1 VPSYCECND
10 DLLSLVGDANANAI
24 DALPLGI
31 GLEVEVGCEHLE
43 ILRFLRLAENQM
55 QLGVSKVFTDLLGP
69 FGYNG
74 SLILNVSHQLCP
86 FLMPYPPLGI
96 FGMGSEVVL
105 SKLSFWMF
113 RGIEMLCLSSDGI
126 DMNRHLLYSVM
137 IIDDLIQLYSA
148 ESSHCSGHTCLSM
161 HGAGA
166 ARSASLTMFESGCPS
181 FSECRAGK
189 SCST

>member
-1 VPSYCECND
+1 MPSYCECSD
-10 DLLSLVGDANANAI
+10 DLLSLVGDANAI

-86 FLMPYPPLGI
+86 FLMPYPLGI
-96 FGMGSEVVL
+96 FGNG
-105 SKLSFWMF
+105 F
-113 RGIEMLCLSSDGI
+113 RGGPFQAELLDVSWHRNVVSFIRW
-126 DMNRHLLYSVM
+126 NRY
-137 IIDDLIQLYSA
+137 
-148 ESSHCSGHTCLSM
+148 E
-161 HGAGA
+161 
-166 ARSASLTMFESGCPS
+166 
-181 FSECRAGK
+181 
-189 SCST
+189 